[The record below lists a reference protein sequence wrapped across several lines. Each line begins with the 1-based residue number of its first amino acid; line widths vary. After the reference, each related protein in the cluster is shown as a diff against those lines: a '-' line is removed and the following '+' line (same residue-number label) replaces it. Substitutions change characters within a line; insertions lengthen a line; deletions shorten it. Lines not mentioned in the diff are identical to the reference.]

1 MINGSHHMR
10 KSATTS
16 GILYNLALSNLFM
29 TGPATLFANNEAEAS
44 SFFKQSPMK
53 MVLTLKL
60 PSTLKTNRDTLDQDI
75 NHTARLTSQLGMN
88 AHENS
93 AKYTVYMWA
102 WRFMPY
108 LCSTKLLYHNLPWV
122 YQIKCAFSQS
132 WHSWPYIR
140 AQLLWYWPTR
150 YCSPTN
156 ACNLMLYLNISC
168 QRPRNDENRIAHTLL
183 RLDQC
188 KCHAVIYNKQ

>member
-16 GILYNLALSNLFM
+16 GIYNLALSNSFM
-29 TGPATLFANNEAEAS
+29 TEPATLFANNEAEAS
-44 SFFKQSPMK
+44 SFFKRSPMK

-75 NHTARLTSQLGMN
+75 KHTPRPTNQLVMN

-93 AKYTVYMWA
+93 AKIYCICELGA
-102 WRFMPY
+102 LLMPY
-108 LCSTKLLYHNLPWV
+108 LCSTKLLYHNLLWV
-122 YQIKCAFSQS
+122 HQIKCAFFQC

-156 ACNLMLYLNISC
+156 ACNLMLYPNISC
-168 QRPRNDENRIAHTLL
+168 QRPHNDENRIAHTLL
-183 RLDQC
+183 RLDQF
-188 KCHAVIYNKQ
+188 KCQSVIYNKQ